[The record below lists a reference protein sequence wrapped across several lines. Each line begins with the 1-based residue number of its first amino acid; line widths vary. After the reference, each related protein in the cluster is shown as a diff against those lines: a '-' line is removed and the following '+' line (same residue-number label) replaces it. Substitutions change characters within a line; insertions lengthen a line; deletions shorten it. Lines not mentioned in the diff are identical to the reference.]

1 MKWMIASLVLPL
13 MAMAGMAHAGPWHA
27 SYAPEEPLLMDRSNP
42 SHEWTWDITSDGF
55 TPGLDVVTGYEITL
69 RFSDDAYDPW
79 YAPLEFASFDQPGI
93 LGDVFLFLV
102 TDDPFGVGASIA
114 GVLSLNTNGLL
125 TVTLTRVLGD
135 FYFLGGDLVAQ
146 GQVRVPEPSGF
157 VLLGLGT
164 LGAGLARTATLA
176 RRRKLAPLG

>member
-1 MKWMIASLVLPL
+1 MVSLVLPL
-13 MAMAGMAHAGPWHA
+13 MGMVGVAHAGPWHA
-27 SYAPEEPLLMDRSNP
+27 SYVPEEPLLMDGTNT
-42 SHEWTWDITSDGF
+42 SHEWTWDITTDGF
-55 TPGLDVVTGYEITL
+55 TPGLDVVTGYDITL
-69 RFSDDAYDPW
+69 RFSDDAHDPW
-79 YAPLEFASFDQPGI
+79 YAPLEFASFDQPGV
-93 LGDVFLFLV
+93 LGDVLLFLV
-102 TDDPFGVGASIA
+102 TDDPLSVGASIA